1 MKKVEI
7 RKKKWNGEKSNEK
20 KRRRGMDHK
29 EETKWQKDANI
40 DKCKIHENNTKEL
53 ETGPKQ

>member
-20 KRRRGMDHK
+20 KERG
-29 EETKWQKDANI
+29 ER
-40 DKCKIHENNTKEL
+40 NTKK
-53 ETGPKQ
+53 KQSDKRTLI